1 MYFLLIS
8 DNFKRSEPV
17 VKKMSYWLS
26 AKSIALSDYSESC
39 DQGALFL
46 LVDID
51 LSDRE
56 SIDQF
61 KNIVQSTPSTKEKIF
76 VTYGKFQAEIPQ
88 ANALGAASILP
99 SEIKKSDVIKILR
112 RLTTPPKKNNGHIIS
127 EKTTQAIEDIGS
139 LNDSFYQAISSNG
152 PLPKP
157 QVISSGNLISE
168 SLKESSIGI
177 WLEAVKQH
185 DSYTYRHCMI
195 VSGITVAFA
204 MQLGMRNADVQR
216 LAVGA
221 LMHDIG
227 KVHIPLNILDKPG
240 KLSPSERAEIN
251 KHPSYGAEILRKDAQ
266 FDDEV
271 VDIALHHHELLDGT
285 GYPEGLAGD
294 QISDSVR
301 IMTIVDIFSALIDDR
316 PYKES
321 MPADK
326 AYQIMLDMDGK
337 LDTDILKAFKPTALA
352 VQSSTQDTPT
362 HQAMA
367 S

>member
-1 MYFLLIS
+1 MFFLLIS
-8 DNFKRSEPV
+8 DDFERSEPV
-17 VKKMSYWLS
+17 VKKLS
-26 AKSIALSDYSESC
+26 NWVPPKSIALSDYSESS

-51 LSDRE
+51 LSDRK

-61 KNIVQSTPSTKEKIF
+61 RNMVQSSSSKKDKIF
-76 VTYGKFQAEIPQ
+76 VTSGKSQTEIHQ
-88 ANALGAASILP
+88 ANALGATSTLP
-99 SEIKKSDVIKILR
+99 TSFKKPDVLKILR
-112 RLTTPPKKNNGHIIS
+112 RYATLTKKNNCQIIP
-127 EKTTQAIEDIGS
+127 EKTTQAIEDIGA
-139 LNDSFYQAISSNG
+139 LNDSFCQAISSNR
-152 PLPKP
+152 PLPKT
-157 QVISSGNLISE
+157 QVISSGNLIAE
-168 SLKESSIGI
+168 CLNESSIGS

-185 DSYTYRHCMI
+185 DSYTYRHSMI
-195 VSGITVAFA
+195 VSGVAVAFA

-216 LAVGA
+216 IATGA

-227 KVHIPLNILDKPG
+227 KVHIPLKILDKPG

-251 KHPSYGAEILRKDAQ
+251 KHPGYGFEILRKDSQ

-271 VDIALHHHELLDGT
+271 LDIALHHHELLDGR

-294 QISDSVR
+294 QISDLVR
-301 IMTIVDIFSALIDDR
+301 IITVVDIFSALIDKR
-316 PYKES
+316 PYKETI
-321 MPADK
+321 PADE
-326 AYQIMLDMDGK
+326 AYQILLDMDGK
-337 LDTDILKAFKPTALA
+337 LDMDILKAFKPTALA

>member
-1 MYFLLIS
+1 MYYLHIS
-8 DNFKRSEPV
+8 DDFKRSEPV
-17 VKKMSYWLS
+17 VKKMSCWLP
-26 AKSIALSDYSESC
+26 AKSIDLSDYSESC
-39 DQGALFL
+39 EQGALFL

-51 LSDRE
+51 LSDGE
-56 SIDQF
+56 SINQF
-61 KNIVQSTPSTKEKIF
+61 KKLVQSAPSTKEKFF
-76 VTYGKFQAEIPQ
+76 VTYGKFQAEITQ
-88 ANALGAASILP
+88 ANALGAASTLP
-99 SEIKKSDVIKILR
+99 SEIKKPDVVKILR
-112 RLTTPPKKNNGHIIS
+112 RYATQPKKKNWQVIP
-127 EKTTQAIEDIGS
+127 EKTTQAIEDIGL
-139 LNDSFYQAISSNG
+139 LNDSFYQAISSNR
-152 PLPKP
+152 PLPKA
-157 QVISSGNLISE
+157 QVISASNLIAE
-168 SLKESSIGI
+168 SLKETSLVI
-177 WLEAVKQH
+177 WLDAIKQH

-195 VSGITVAFA
+195 VSGIAVGFA

-251 KHPSYGAEILRKDAQ
+251 KHPGYGAEILRKDSQ

-271 VDIALHHHELLDGT
+271 LDIALHHHELLDGT

-301 IMTIVDIFSALIDDR
+301 IITIVDIFSALIDDR

-337 LDTDILKAFKPTALA
+337 LDMEILKAFKPTALA

>member
-1 MYFLLIS
+1 MYYLLIS
-8 DNFKRSEPV
+8 DDFERSEPV
-17 VKKMSYWLS
+17 VKKLNCWLP
-26 AKSIALSDYSESC
+26 AKSIDLSDYSESC

-51 LSDRE
+51 LSDRK

-61 KNIVQSTPSTKEKIF
+61 KKIVQSTPSAKEKIF
-76 VTYGKFQAEIPQ
+76 VTYGKFQSEITQ
-88 ANALGAASILP
+88 ANALGAASTLP

-112 RLTTPPKKNNGHIIS
+112 RYVTPPKKNNWQIIP
-127 EKTTQAIEDIGS
+127 EKTIQAIEDIGS

-152 PLPKP
+152 PLPKA
-157 QVISSGNLISE
+157 QVISSGNRIAE

-177 WLEAVKQH
+177 WLDAVKQH
-185 DSYTYRHCMI
+185 DSYTYRHSMI
-195 VSGITVAFA
+195 VSGIAVAFA

-216 LAVGA
+216 IATGA

-240 KLSPSERAEIN
+240 KLSRSERVEIN

-271 VDIALHHHELLDGT
+271 TDIALHHHELLDGT

-294 QISDSVR
+294 QISDLVR
-301 IMTIVDIFSALIDDR
+301 IVTIVDIFSALIDQR

-326 AYQIMLDMDGK
+326 AYQILLDMDGK
-337 LDTDILKAFKPTALA
+337 LDTDILKAFKPMAQA
-352 VQSSTQDTPT
+352 VQSSIQDTPT